1 MYIDW
6 NAKQLALDKEKES
19 ARNNRADPEAIAARN
34 MGSTC
39 DTTHSWLQI
48 KGDPSIRE
56 QVFEQ
61 TRRTSEFDRQVE
73 RVLTIVERLFV
84 EKGMFHVIVHF
95 SSNQLS
101 CWFLNDP
108 FRYKVY
114 VGNTVL
120 DAGFVDSL
128 PQTSPWIGASVNE
141 SEIRTILQEFKRL
154 RLRDEHLYLRNGSL
168 NIINGM
174 VGLSFSCDGTHYI
187 AAEEFQR
194 LGNLI

>member
-1 MYIDW
+1 MDSQ
-6 NAKQLALDKEKES
+6 KGR
-19 ARNNRADPEAIAARN
+19 ARSSHATTEAGTAQGV
-34 MGSTC
+34 GSTC
-39 DTTHSWLQI
+39 DAALPWLQV

-56 QVFEQ
+56 QVFQQ
-61 TRRTSEFDRQVE
+61 TRKTSEFDRQID
-73 RVLTIVERLFV
+73 RVLAIVERLFTERGV
-84 EKGMFHVIVHF
+84 FHVIVHF

-108 FRYKVY
+108 FRYKVF

-120 DAGFVDSL
+120 DDSFVDTL
-128 PQTSPWIGASVNE
+128 PPVSPWIGAAINDVE
-141 SEIRTILQEFKRL
+141 LPTILQEFKRL

-187 AAEEFQR
+187 AASEFQR

>member
-1 MYIDW
+1 MNSSTG
-6 NAKQLALDKEKES
+6 NAQ
-19 ARNNRADPEAIAARN
+19 
-34 MGSTC
+34 
-39 DTTHSWLQI
+39 SWLQI

-56 QVFEQ
+56 QVFSQ
-61 TRRTSEFDRQVE
+61 TRKTSEFDRQVD
-73 RVLTIVERLFV
+73 RVLTVVERMFI
-84 EKGMFHVIVHF
+84 ERGMFHVIVHF

-120 DAGFVDSL
+120 DDAFLDSL
-128 PQTSPWIGASVNE
+128 PLTQPWIGASVNE
-141 SEIRTILQEFKRL
+141 SQIRDILQEFKRL